1 MQTATHVTTQ
11 AVVAHYL
18 RHQRAP
24 LTCVV
29 NVGIHDETLVDAE
42 PYSLFV
48 RHFMALLAKP
58 CAKVVWLT
66 TSAANSTE
74 NFQKNEHI
82 AHRNARVTA
91 EMQAFVDIIDV
102 FNASLSG
109 AFNHA
114 DNVHMDA
121 AYYATLARILHP

>member
-1 MQTATHVTTQ
+1 M
-11 AVVAHYL
+11 YL
-18 RHQRAP
+18 CGVYEYGLVSGSH
-24 LTCVV
+24 
-29 NVGIHDETLVDAE
+29 NVHTLC
-42 PYSLFV
+42 S
-48 RHFMALLAKP
+48 
-58 CAKVVWLT
+58 

-102 FNASLSG
+102 FNASLELG
-109 AFNHA
+109 AFNHV